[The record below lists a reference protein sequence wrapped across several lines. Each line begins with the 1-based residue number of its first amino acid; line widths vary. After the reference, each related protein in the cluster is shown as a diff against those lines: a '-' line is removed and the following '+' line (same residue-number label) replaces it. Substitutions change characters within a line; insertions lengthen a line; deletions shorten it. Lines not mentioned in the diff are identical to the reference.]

1 MRASIDSLDE
11 AIKAELENWANT
23 ELQSAANE
31 SFRETAAE
39 AAKMLKQGGPY
50 EERTGKYTKDWT
62 SGQRTTR
69 ASAISGMKGYSVY
82 NQKHYQLTHLLENG
96 HQSRNGGR
104 VRAFS
109 HIAPVN
115 EQVGEM
121 VAQKIERKM
130 GG

>member
-1 MRASIDSLDE
+1 MNVTINNLDE

-23 ELQSAANE
+23 ELQTAANE
-31 SFRETAAE
+31 SFRETAEE

-50 EERTGKYTKDWT
+50 KERTKKYTKSWKSEQRISRKSAV
-62 SGQRTTR
+62 SGLN
-69 ASAISGMKGYSVY
+69 GYSVY
-82 NQKHYQLTHLLENG
+82 NKDHFRLTHLLEYG

-115 EQVGEM
+115 EQAGEM
-121 VAQKIERKM
+121 VAQKIKRKL